1 MTSISKYWISNSFYW
16 NIFLLVVFTFFC
28 CLFSDLE
35 LVISPCLSLRNVR
48 IREEPLCLLP
58 PWLQFVPEMHK
69 NNWLRLR
76 LTYPSSVISGWT
88 MRKVFRFPALF
99 SNSKNI
105 FLVVPNKKKKGR
117 QKCRGNK
124 WELKEATE
132 TQCGYLG
139 PVVYSQVFV
148 TISGKN
154 ICNIKAKFTNTSRFL
169 PTKNDISEEGE

>member
-1 MTSISKYWISNSFYW
+1 M
-16 NIFLLVVFTFFC
+16 
-28 CLFSDLE
+28 
-35 LVISPCLSLRNVR
+35 RN
-48 IREEPLCLLP
+48 
-58 PWLQFVPEMHK
+58 
-69 NNWLRLR
+69 
-76 LTYPSSVISGWT
+76 
-88 MRKVFRFPALF
+88 VFRFPALF

-169 PTKNDISEEGE
+169 PTKNGISEEGQ